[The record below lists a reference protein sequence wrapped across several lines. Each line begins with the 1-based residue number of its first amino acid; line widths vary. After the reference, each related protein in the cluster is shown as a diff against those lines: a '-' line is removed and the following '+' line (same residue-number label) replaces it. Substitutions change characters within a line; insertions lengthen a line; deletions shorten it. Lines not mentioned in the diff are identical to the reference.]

1 MSCLEL
7 HIYIVYGVQYM
18 QCVSANSKYC
28 LTLLQGRILMFAKK
42 SIAALAVSAV
52 LVSSVALAVPAH
64 AQDPTTDNALSKDN
78 LTALAGLGL
87 SLDEIKE
94 LAQKNGKTLNAD
106 QEKIVNDTIAIISKA
121 QKKAFDQVVDKA
133 EEVKK
138 DNTASEQ
145 DKEDAE
151 KVLKLK
157 EELGSQDFDK
167 LSAQERRKLAS
178 GAISSHVKTGNT
190 ATNNNNNSDNQTN
203 TDPKPKDSNDKGD
216 NKGSNKPNDDGS
228 MNNKGTHKELPQT
241 GDANIAGLLTSLA
254 TVAFGAA
261 GALSFKRR
269 HYTSSLICLLV
280 RASRIYYKSTLKLI
294 KKPCI

>member
-1 MSCLEL
+1 
-7 HIYIVYGVQYM
+7 
-18 QCVSANSKYC
+18 
-28 LTLLQGRILMFAKK
+28 MFANK

-64 AQDPTTDNALSKDN
+64 AQDPNTDNALSKEN
-78 LTALAGLGL
+78 LTALAGMGL

-106 QEKIVNDTIAIISKA
+106 QEKIVTDTVNVISKA
-121 QKKAFDQVVDKA
+121 QKKAFDQAVDKA
-133 EEVKK
+133 TKVKD

-145 DKEDAE
+145 DKEAAE

-157 EELGSQDFDK
+157 EELGNQDFDK

-190 ATNNNNNSDNQTN
+190 TNNNNNSDNQTN
-203 TDPKPKDSNDKGD
+203 TDPRPKDSNDKSD
-216 NKGSNKPNDDGS
+216 NKDSNKPNDDGS

-269 HYTSSLICLLV
+269 H
-280 RASRIYYKSTLKLI
+280 
-294 KKPCI
+294 

>member
-1 MSCLEL
+1 
-7 HIYIVYGVQYM
+7 
-18 QCVSANSKYC
+18 
-28 LTLLQGRILMFAKK
+28 MFANK

-64 AQDPTTDNALSKDN
+64 AQDPNTDNALSKEN
-78 LTALAGLGL
+78 LTALAGMGL

-106 QEKIVNDTIAIISKA
+106 QEKIVTDTVNVISKA
-121 QKKAFDQVVDKA
+121 QKKAFDQAVDKA
-133 EEVKK
+133 AKAQKK
-138 DNTASEQ
+138 AFDQAVDKAAKVQMDNTASEQ
-145 DKEDAE
+145 DKEAAE

-157 EELGSQDFDK
+157 EELGNQDFDK

-190 ATNNNNNSDNQTN
+190 TNNNNNSDNQTN

-216 NKGSNKPNDDGS
+216 NKDSNKPNDDGS
-228 MNNKGTHKELPQT
+228 MKNKGTHKELPQT

-269 HYTSSLICLLV
+269 H
-280 RASRIYYKSTLKLI
+280 
-294 KKPCI
+294 

>member
-1 MSCLEL
+1 
-7 HIYIVYGVQYM
+7 
-18 QCVSANSKYC
+18 
-28 LTLLQGRILMFAKK
+28 MFANK

-64 AQDPTTDNALSKDN
+64 AQDPKTDNALSKEN
-78 LTALAGLGL
+78 LTALAGMGL

-106 QEKIVNDTIAIISKA
+106 QEKIVTDTVNVISKA
-121 QKKAFDQVVDKA
+121 QKKAFDQAVDKA
-133 EEVKK
+133 TKVKD

-145 DKEDAE
+145 DKEAAE

-157 EELGSQDFDK
+157 EELGNQDFDK

-190 ATNNNNNSDNQTN
+190 TNNNNNSDNQTN
-203 TDPKPKDSNDKGD
+203 TDPKPKDSNDKSD
-216 NKGSNKPNDDGS
+216 NKDSNKPNDDGS

-269 HYTSSLICLLV
+269 H
-280 RASRIYYKSTLKLI
+280 
-294 KKPCI
+294 